1 MVRVFDKECIYRNES
16 LWNIIK
22 LGIYQSSDFLQ
33 PEIIFIL
40 LSSTYMSNL
49 KTNSARLAKLDHIK
63 HVCSNVMMTI
73 DVCTCV
79 IMRAFE
85 KLIRLT
91 LNI

>member
-1 MVRVFDKECIYRNES
+1 MYSRTDHKY
-16 LWNIIK
+16 
-22 LGIYQSSDFLQ
+22 D
-33 PEIIFIL
+33 
-40 LSSTYMSNL
+40 L
-49 KTNSARLAKLDHIK
+49 KTNSAMLAKLDHIK

>member
-16 LWNIIK
+16 IWNIIK
-22 LGIYQSSDFLQ
+22 LGSSDFLQ
-33 PEIIFIL
+33 PENIFIL